1 MANDWNYV
9 PIFKDNILLMSELTN
24 EEFGILVRSA
34 MSGVSAEARPDGF
47 SDLMYMSYKVLMSQV
62 ERVYREREA
71 RINAK
76 RSRRLKG
83 KDSGGVPMDKY
94 QSGDISPDEA
104 LRIALER
111 SFGDA
116 DTSDIP

>member
-1 MANDWNYV
+1 MANGWNYV
-9 PIFKDNILLMSELTN
+9 PIFKDNILLMSELSN
-24 EEFGILVRSA
+24 EEFGTLVRAA
-34 MSGVSAEARPDGF
+34 MSDVPAESRPEGF
-47 SDLMYMSYKVLMSQV
+47 SDLMYMSYKVLISQV

-76 RSRRLKG
+76 RSRRSRG

-94 QSGDISPDEA
+94 QSNDIDPDEA

-116 DTSDIP
+116 DAADSP